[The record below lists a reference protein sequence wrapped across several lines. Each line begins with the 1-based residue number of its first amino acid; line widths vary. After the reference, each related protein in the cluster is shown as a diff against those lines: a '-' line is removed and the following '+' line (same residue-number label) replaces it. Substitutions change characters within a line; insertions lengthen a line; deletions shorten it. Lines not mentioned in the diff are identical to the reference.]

1 MNPTKRPLFFV
12 YSSCDSIFYFETTK
26 GEKKKKNSSEVHCIK
41 SSRFLGVLEVLAC
54 VDKEFLEEIHSR
66 KILEEDFGVLRGFG
80 KQNIFRGQT
89 RKSSY
94 TKIL

>member
-26 GEKKKKNSSEVHCIK
+26 GEKNNNNNNSSEVHCIK

-54 VDKEFLEEIHSR
+54 VDKEFLEEIHSW
-66 KILEEDFGVLRGFG
+66 KILEDLGD
-80 KQNIFRGQT
+80 
-89 RKSSY
+89 Y
-94 TKIL
+94 